1 MPRANS
7 TAPAVNVKEDEKA
20 YTMELA
26 APGIKKEYCRVA
38 INNEGNLTIAIENK
52 QEHND
57 VVKDQISAKVEDGI
71 LTITM
76 PKTEPKEKVTKAIEV
91 S

>member
-1 MPRANS
+1 MNI
-7 TAPAVNVKEDEKA
+7 ED
-20 YTMELA
+20 YR
-26 APGIKKEYCRVA
+26 EYC
-38 INNEGNLTIAIENK
+38 LS
-52 QEHND
+52 
-57 VVKDQISAKVEDGI
+57 SAKVEDGI

>member
-1 MPRANS
+1 
-7 TAPAVNVKEDEKA
+7 
-20 YTMELA
+20 
-26 APGIKKEYCRVA
+26 
-38 INNEGNLTIAIENK
+38 
-52 QEHND
+52 
-57 VVKDQISAKVEDGI
+57 VEDGI

>member
-1 MPRANS
+1 MLLKLRA
-7 TAPAVNVKEDEKA
+7 
-20 YTMELA
+20 ELRA
-26 APGIKKEYCRVA
+26 ARRCS
-38 INNEGNLTIAIENK
+38 EG
-52 QEHND
+52 
-57 VVKDQISAKVEDGI
+57 QISAKVEDGI

>member
-1 MPRANS
+1 MNGRVVTEMGEASVRESEN
-7 TAPAVNVKEDEKA
+7 A

-26 APGIKKEYCRVA
+26 APGIKKEYCRVG
-38 INNEGNLTIAIENK
+38 INDEGNL
-52 QEHND
+52 
-57 VVKDQISAKVEDGI
+57 
-71 LTITM
+71 TM

>member
-1 MPRANS
+1 MVPSR
-7 TAPAVNVKEDEKA
+7 
-20 YTMELA
+20 
-26 APGIKKEYCRVA
+26 C
-38 INNEGNLTIAIENK
+38 NESKLIESCSCISRSII
-52 QEHND
+52 E
-57 VVKDQISAKVEDGI
+57 KDQISAKVEDGI